1 MSNKGIKTFAVR
13 SEEVYQEYASICK
26 RNGRKI
32 ADDLD
37 SYMRDVIKNHSTG
50 NDQFKI
56 TQWLDEDIKAVPAF
70 YSGHD
75 TWLTYLR
82 KIDDKAYE
90 DLSKQLELIL
100 NVNSANY
107 RERYKLDVH
116 PF

>member
-1 MSNKGIKTFAVR
+1 MCALGGLVEDEIHKKYMAIL
-13 SEEVYQEYASICK
+13 K
-26 RNGRKI
+26 RNGRSLR
-32 ADDLD
+32 DDLTAYELD
-37 SYMRDVIKNHSTG
+37 TIKNHETG

-56 TQWLDEDIKAVPAF
+56 TQWLNEDIKAVPAF